1 MDDDGK
7 TKEELLRELREL
19 RRQHSD
25 MDITNADRKQSL
37 ACPPPGEAFF
47 RSFIENGLDII
58 TVLDAN
64 GSFIY
69 QSPSVERMLGYLPE
83 ELIGK
88 SAFEYIHPEDRS
100 RVIDAFND
108 IVGNPGAST
117 SLEYRFSLKDSSWR
131 HFDSVGKMLPTDV
144 AALGVVIISRD
155 ITDRNWQKKFCLRAK
170 VVSAG
175 QRRCPISATGNYL

>member
-1 MDDDGK
+1 VDDDGK

-64 GSFIY
+64 GRLFIKV
-69 QSPSVERMLGYLPE
+69 Q
-83 ELIGK
+83 
-88 SAFEYIHPEDRS
+88 
-100 RVIDAFND
+100 
-108 IVGNPGAST
+108 
-117 SLEYRFSLKDSSWR
+117 
-131 HFDSVGKMLPTDV
+131 
-144 AALGVVIISRD
+144 ALSECWDTFRK
-155 ITDRNWQKKFCLRAK
+155 N
-170 VVSAG
+170 
-175 QRRCPISATGNYL
+175 